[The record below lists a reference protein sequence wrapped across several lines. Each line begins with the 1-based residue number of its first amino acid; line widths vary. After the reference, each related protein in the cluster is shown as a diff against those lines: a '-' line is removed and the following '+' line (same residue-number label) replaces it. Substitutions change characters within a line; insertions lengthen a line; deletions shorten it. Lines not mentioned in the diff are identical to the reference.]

1 VAGAAAAGAGVAPQ
15 KLDYVLGIT
24 KAYSTRV
31 GSGPFPTELTDATG
45 EHLRNRGQEFG
56 SVTGRARRC
65 GWFDAAGLKRAVQLN
80 GTSGLCIT
88 KLDVLDGLPKVKL
101 GTGYRI
107 DGRQIDILPYGAEA
121 VGRCEPVYEE
131 FEGWSSST
139 FGMQHWDDLPANA
152 RRYLERLS
160 EVLGVPIDLVSTGPD
175 REQTIVL
182 RHPFHRPSTNR
193 P

>member
-1 VAGAAAAGAGVAPQ
+1 VPPQ

-45 EHLRNRGQEFG
+45 EHLRDRGQEFG
-56 SVTGRARRC
+56 SVTGRPRRC

-80 GTSGLCIT
+80 GMTGLCIT
-88 KLDVLDGLPKVKL
+88 KLDVLDGLPAVRL

-107 DGRQIDILPYGAEA
+107 DGRDADILPYGAEA
-121 VGRCEPVYEE
+121 VARCEPVYEE
-131 FEGWSSST
+131 FEGWSVST
-139 FGMQHWDDLPANA
+139 YGMRQWDELPANA
-152 RRYLERLS
+152 RRYLERLA

-175 REQTIVL
+175 REQTILL
-182 RHPFHRPSTNR
+182 RHPFASARR
-193 P
+193 